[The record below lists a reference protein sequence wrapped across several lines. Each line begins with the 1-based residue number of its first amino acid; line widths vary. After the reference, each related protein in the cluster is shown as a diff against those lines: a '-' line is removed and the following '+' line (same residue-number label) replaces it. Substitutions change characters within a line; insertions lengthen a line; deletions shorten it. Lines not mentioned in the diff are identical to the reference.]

1 MCETKQLEFLRET
14 EKNGNPSMQKTT
26 TKCKW

>member
-26 TKCKW
+26 KRKW